1 MEADKEK
8 KNEEEMSGV
17 KLTAECER
25 AGVLIEK
32 ELAGKLSPEE
42 SVELSRHVSACAECR
57 EYMKDAALLS
67 DAFASFREEWD
78 EVPMKAHRGSLSRAS
93 RSSERKMLARVLPY
107 AVSVAAGVVIT
118 VGILAA
124 NGMLTGGGTDKA
136 VGVTATPNQGAV
148 GAVAEERLGM
158 VFNASETGAVG
169 APTVAVGGLN
179 ERVRMQ
185 GHLGG
190 LLIEKVTAG
199 SWAEKAGIKPGDRL
213 LEAAGIVLEPEGGQ
227 WALDYILRKAHS
239 GNRIGLLL
247 WRDEIGDVNVVYVV
261 PDKL

>member
-8 KNEEEMSGV
+8 KNEEEMSGA

-78 EVPMKAHRGSLSRAS
+78 EVPMKAHRGR
-93 RSSERKMLARVLPY
+93 RKMLTRVLPY

-124 NGMLTGGGTDKA
+124 NGMLTGGGADKA
-136 VGVTATPNQGAV
+136 VAVTNAPPTEGTIGA
-148 GAVAEERLGM
+148 AAEERLGM
-158 VFNASETGAVG
+158 IFADVSAGAVG
-169 APTVAVGGLN
+169 APAVTAGGLN
-179 ERVRMQ
+179 ERAVMQ
-185 GHLGG
+185 VPVGG
-190 LLIEKVTAG
+190 LLIEKVVAG

-227 WALDYILRKAHS
+227 WALDYILRKVHS
-239 GNRIGLLL
+239 GNRIGQHSGAKARA
-247 WRDEIGDVNVVYVV
+247 W
-261 PDKL
+261 

>member
-1 MEADKEK
+1 MEADKEM
-8 KNEEEMSGV
+8 KNEEEMSGA
-17 KLTAECER
+17 KLTPECER

-67 DAFASFREEWD
+67 GAFASFREEWD
-78 EVPMKAHRGSLSRAS
+78 EVPMKAHRCSLSRAS
-93 RSSERKMLARVLPY
+93 RSSERKLLSRVLPY
-107 AVSVAAGVVIT
+107 VVSVAAGVVIT
-118 VGILAA
+118 IGILAA
-124 NGMLTGGGTDKA
+124 YGMLGSGEKQA
-136 VGVTATPNQGAV
+136 VAVTAPPSEGAV
-148 GAVAEERLGM
+148 GAVAEERLGTM
-158 VFNASETGAVG
+158 FAAVEPSAVG
-169 APTVAVGGLN
+169 VSPVTAGGRN
-179 ERVRMQ
+179 ERGTMR

-190 LLIEKVTAG
+190 LLIEKVMPG

-247 WRDEIGDVNVVYVV
+247 WRDDVGDMNVVYVV